1 MRDLAIDAFVRLDHV
16 GRLEVQ
22 VVDEI
27 EGENFAGWFC
37 RSGWRLRFG
46 RRFVAGSGSGAA
58 SGLLGEELRD
68 CLWLAVIGN
77 LEIVL
82 GQRANGLAVGIAD
95 YNADGNEFRVDL

>member
-1 MRDLAIDAFVRLDHV
+1 MRDLAIDAFARLDHV

-22 VVDEI
+22 VVDEV

-37 RSGWRLRFG
+37 RSGWRLRFW

-68 CLWLAVIGN
+68 YLRLAVVRN

-82 GQRANGLAVGIAD
+82 GQRANGLAVGIAHD
-95 YNADGNEFRVDL
+95 DADGNQFRVDL